1 MKSLLTSLEAEA
13 GMALDY
19 MAVNKLVANTEK
31 TKFLLIRGKRHNK
44 WPEVKIKVGNPLVNE
59 SQSEKILGVT
69 VNNNLMWKEQ
79 HSNIANTLREYKQPI
94 LKRLAYHLPRW
105 VGVAVICPPY
115 FPICQRS
122 VLLPYVRHFFQSTMG
137 GITVFAP
144 D

>member
-1 MKSLLTSLEAEA
+1 MSSWDMKSLLTSLEAEA

-79 HSNIANTLREYKQPI
+79 HSNIANTLMACSSSLDDSSPSARHVFV
-94 LKRLAYHLPRW
+94 LASSSGHRAQW
-105 VGVAVICPPY
+105 GK
-115 FPICQRS
+115 
-122 VLLPYVRHFFQSTMG
+122 
-137 GITVFAP
+137 
-144 D
+144 